1 MDFKTD
7 YVRQQ
12 VKDERLQDLLI
23 KSRAR
28 NKYSPVQYQGRT
40 YWCLE
45 ELTKEKE
52 LEYMIDSYAKIAER
66 NKRDLENAYKKISS
80 EAYFFHFSPYK
91 KWLFD

>member
-45 ELTKEKE
+45 ENQGIKLSEK
-52 LEYMIDSYAKIAER
+52 
-66 NKRDLENAYKKISS
+66 
-80 EAYFFHFSPYK
+80 
-91 KWLFD
+91 

>member
-12 VKDERLQDLLI
+12 IKDERLQDLLI

-52 LEYMIDSYAKIAER
+52 LESRHKVIREMTILGIASMIILITSMYGVASMI
-66 NKRDLENAYKKISS
+66 L
-80 EAYFFHFSPYK
+80 P
-91 KWLFD
+91 